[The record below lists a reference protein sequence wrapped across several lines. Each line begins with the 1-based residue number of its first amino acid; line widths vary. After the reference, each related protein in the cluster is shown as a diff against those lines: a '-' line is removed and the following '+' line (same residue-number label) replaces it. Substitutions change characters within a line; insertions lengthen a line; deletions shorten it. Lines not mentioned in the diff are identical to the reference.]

1 MTIFSKGEKT
11 SPDECV
17 FRFIAGGWRGERTGG
32 KWTLER
38 SDKFLPRG
46 ASRKQTVRNNCVAAS
61 AAAARITVPKREGRK
76 ESAGRFL
83 TEESVG
89 SNIFVYERG
98 TFPLLL
104 FSLFPTTAA
113 ATCLE

>member
-11 SPDECV
+11 SSSFSPDECV

-46 ASRKQTVRNNCVAAS
+46 ASRKQTVRNNCVAAA
-61 AAAARITVPKREGRK
+61 AAAARITVPKRE
-76 ESAGRFL
+76 
-83 TEESVG
+83 EEG
-89 SNIFVYERG
+89 KRRAIFNG
-98 TFPLLL
+98 GK
-104 FSLFPTTAA
+104 
-113 ATCLE
+113 CGLEYFCV